1 MKKIS
6 VILLLLLSITGC
18 MQNKNKN
25 CNELEEFYKDQN
37 HTYFKSCLDNEMI
50 ELNNQN
56 TNILN
61 YFISGNSI
69 DALLPSMKLIETYK
83 DGGSKIFQK
92 ENIKIIVC
100 HSLISENNYNEDII
114 IGNENL
120 QMENSFCKSK

>member
-1 MKKIS
+1 
-6 VILLLLLSITGC
+6 
-18 MQNKNKN
+18 
-25 CNELEEFYKDQN
+25 
-37 HTYFKSCLDNEMI
+37 
-50 ELNNQN
+50 
-56 TNILN
+56 
-61 YFISGNSI
+61 
-69 DALLPSMKLIETYK
+69 MKLIETYK

>member
-83 DGGSKIFQK
+83 DGGSKNFQK